1 MAKGDGSIYELGRN
15 KWRVSVDFGRNPVTK
30 KRERVTRVINGSK
43 AEARKVRDRMR
54 KEHESG
60 LSIDAQAALTG
71 DYLVQWIENRKAAN
85 DLAHATISNYER
97 YMRVWIAP
105 YLGKITLKDLKPY
118 TVESWH
124 RKAREDGAS
133 PRTLQAAHKVLKQA
147 LKDAMRYELILSNP
161 CDMVKTP
168 KAEAKKRGY
177 LVPEEARR
185 MLEVLDGMGDTA
197 FTLAV
202 RLGLATGARRGEV
215 LGLTWKHV
223 DIANATIS
231 IVQSLAQVDGAKKEG
246 CKAKELKSP
255 KTESGKRRVSLDSET
270 MKRMANWKSLQ
281 AMELY
286 KAGIKQTQDTPV
298 CVSLYDAKIGGV
310 SPFLGGYLD
319 PQKFSSQFAAFCDQH
334 AFFSTTGKRLCFHE
348 LRHTQATLLLSNGED
363 IISVAGRLGHASP
376 SITSDMYAHAMPEK
390 DRECAEVMGKLFA
403 KPKMAA
409 ILSLKTA

>member
-15 KWRVSVDFGRNPVTK
+15 KWRVSVGFGKNPVTG
-30 KRERVTRVINGSK
+30 KRERVTRVVNGSK

-54 KEHESG
+54 REHESG
-60 LSIDAQAALTG
+60 LSVDAQASLTG
-71 DYLVQWIENRKAAN
+71 DFLNQWIDNRRAAN

-97 YMRVWIAP
+97 YIRVWIAP
-105 YLGKITLKDLKPY
+105 YLGRVTLKDLKPY

-147 LKDAMRYELILSNP
+147 LKDAMRYGLTLSNP

-168 KAEAKKRGY
+168 KAEVKKRGY
-177 LVPEEARR
+177 LTPQEARR
-185 MLEVLDGMGDTA
+185 MLGVLDGMGDTG
-197 FTLAV
+197 FTVAV

-215 LGLTWKHV
+215 LGLVWKNV
-223 DIANATIS
+223 DTENATVS
-231 IVQSLAQVDGAKKEG
+231 IVQSLAQVDGAKKEHRA
-246 CKAKELKSP
+246 AKEIKGT
-255 KTESGKRRVSLDSET
+255 KTESGKRRVSIDSET
-270 MKRMANWKSLQ
+270 AKRLASWKRLQ

-286 KAGIKQTQDTPV
+286 RIGVKQSQGTPV
-298 CVSLYDAKIGGV
+298 CASLYEAKIGGMA
-310 SPFLGGYLD
+310 PFAGGYLD
-319 PQKFSSQFAAFCDQH
+319 PQKFSSQFASFCEENG
-334 AFFSTTGKRLCFHE
+334 FYSTTGKRLCFHE

-390 DRECAEVMGKLFA
+390 DRECAEVMGNIFA
-403 KPKMAA
+403 KPKEAL
-409 ILSLKTA
+409 ILSVKTA